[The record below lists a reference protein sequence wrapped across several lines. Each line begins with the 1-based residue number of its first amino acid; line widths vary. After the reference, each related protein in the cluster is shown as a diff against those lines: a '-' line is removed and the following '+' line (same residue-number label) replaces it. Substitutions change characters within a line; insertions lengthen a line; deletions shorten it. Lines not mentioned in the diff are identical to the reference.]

1 MVPFVLPLTAWVLFH
16 GSDACFLEA
25 KCNLF
30 TRHLPGP
37 VSPLTPGCC
46 LLTVAASLRGLY
58 NLALS
63 CCPFVTNVQLLPV
76 FIIASSKDD
85 LS

>member
-1 MVPFVLPLTAWVLFH
+1 MLPHTAWVLFH
-16 GSDACFLEA
+16 GSDTCFLEA